1 MAILKSMN
9 IHSLDE
15 RRVKRRHEINAF
27 ISVKD
32 KIRNVVIGQV
42 ANLHEE
48 GLMLAGQALA
58 TNATYQLQLQL
69 PYTIHSQQEIDLGVE
84 CLWQQAMSKDV
95 DLYFS
100 GCIIISKSEL
110 TSVCIESL
118 IRRQTNQ
125 TTGIRYPGSEAQP

>member
-1 MAILKSMN
+1 MN

-15 RRVKRRHEINAF
+15 RRVKHRHAVNAF

-32 KIRNVVIGQV
+32 KIQNVSIGQI

-58 TNATYQLQLQL
+58 VNASYQLQLQL

-84 CLWQQAMSKDV
+84 CLWRQAMSKDV

-100 GCIIISKSEL
+100 GCIIISKSEMA
-110 TSVCIESL
+110 SVCIESL
-118 IRRQTNQ
+118 IRRQTKQ
-125 TTGIRYPGSEAQP
+125 SSGIRYPGSEAQT